1 MVSLCGCKNDHKPHI
16 HETPGHSTRCWSKT
30 LSRLFYPG
38 TAAHPLHSAIDPSK
52 PINDFLN
59 IVGLSISV
67 TQMKKSNNLLG
78 YSIPLPA
85 GVSAFPG
92 LPFSTVGASDID
104 LCITDGILCKFN
116 HRDEVCIKRI

>member
-1 MVSLCGCKNDHKPHI
+1 M
-16 HETPGHSTRCWSKT
+16 RCWSKK

-67 TQMKKSNNLLG
+67 PDENIKLLG
-78 YSIPLPA
+78 HSIPLPV

-104 LCITDGILCKFN
+104 LCITGGILCKFN
-116 HRDEVCIKRI
+116 RRDEVFFKRI